1 MILLNCYHTLDHQR
15 VQEMTRRELKLQI
28 PTTAIL
34 HPQTIKPQPVPIAI
48 VMICWLSLNSK
59 QHLTLLCDFLIIARA
74 AVTYNNWWIQR
85 RLLSSVIVHQLCVKI
100 GQLTYRSAGLR
111 IKFYGLFFFSKYWT
125 SACLDS
131 MLYIYYIY
139 LFSDG
144 CGYMRYVPL
153 NLCIKMQPLVSS
165 TFKTGHDIDITDL
178 F

>member
-48 VMICWLSLNSK
+48 VMICWLSLNSI

-111 IKFYGLFFFSKYWT
+111 IKFYGLFYFQNTEHQLAWT
-125 SACLDS
+125 RC
-131 MLYIYYIY
+131 YIYIIYIY
-139 LFSDG
+139 FLTVAG
-144 CGYMRYVPL
+144 TCVTYP
-153 NLCIKMQPLVSS
+153 
-165 TFKTGHDIDITDL
+165 
-178 F
+178 

>member
-48 VMICWLSLNSK
+48 VMICWLSLNSI

-111 IKFYGLFFFSKYWT
+111 IKFYGLFFFFKILNISLPG
-125 SACLDS
+125 LDVIYI
-131 MLYIYYIY
+131 LYIFIFWQ
-139 LFSDG
+139 LRVHALRTLKF
-144 CGYMRYVPL
+144 V
-153 NLCIKMQPLVSS
+153 
-165 TFKTGHDIDITDL
+165 H
-178 F
+178 